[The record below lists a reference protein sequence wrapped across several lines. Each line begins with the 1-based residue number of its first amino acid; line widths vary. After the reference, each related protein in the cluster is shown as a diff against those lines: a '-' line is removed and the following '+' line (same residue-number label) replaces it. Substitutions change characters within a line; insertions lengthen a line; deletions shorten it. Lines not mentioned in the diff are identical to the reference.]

1 MTREKVNVQK
11 KIIFSTFSALRK
23 TAELLERAP
32 RISKKDV
39 AKAETFEERDK
50 IARLWA
56 AYCYDLAEYFAGQK
70 KFKLQLQWM
79 KLAARLLH
87 LSLKPKKLVDL
98 DEIKKVLAEIKR
110 EQAVAK

>member
-1 MTREKVNVQK
+1 MTRQLNVKK

-23 TAELLERAP
+23 TAEILERVP
-32 RISKKDV
+32 TKDI
-39 AKAETFEERDK
+39 AEAETFEERDK

-56 AYCYDLAEYFAGQK
+56 AYCYDLAEFFARQK
-70 KFKLQLQWM
+70 KYKLQLQWM

-87 LSLKPKKLVDL
+87 LSLKPKKLADL

-110 EQAVAK
+110 EQADV